1 MKESNSGERAPQAE
15 IFAVLERLLGA
26 EAVQVSEQVEKLV
39 ADGQNETAL
48 ARLKEYDATLGGI
61 GIYTITDKKPS
72 GIYRAFSYVENPLR
86 SPGVENQTRQ
96 MVHASCA
103 YLEELL
109 KKIVRTWPWEKAI
122 DGKLPLGTL
131 VRRIVK
137 RLPKT
142 LYEDLNWLSQKICNP
157 AKHHFNMEDD
167 QQEPEHFFTVGEAI
181 AVYLIVRKLGLEV
194 EKLSGKSIE
203 ELQKMYTY

>member
-1 MKESNSGERAPQAE
+1 MKDTGNISNQAD
-15 IFAVLERLLGA
+15 IFAVLGRLLGA

-39 ADGQNETAL
+39 ADDQNETAL

-72 GIYRAFSYVENPLR
+72 GIYRAFFYVEYPLR
-86 SPGVENQTRQ
+86 FPGTENFTRQ
-96 MVHASCA
+96 MVHASCG

-109 KKIVRTWPWEKAI
+109 KKMVRTWPWERVFP
-122 DGKLPLGTL
+122 DKLPLGTL

-142 LYEDLNWLSQKICNP
+142 LYEDLDWLSQKIYNQ
-157 AKHHFNMEDD
+157 AKHHFNMEED
-167 QQEPEHFFTVGEAI
+167 QQEPEFYFSVGEAVAI
-181 AVYLIVRKLGLEV
+181 YLIVRKLGMEI
-194 EKLSGKSIE
+194 EKLSGKSVE
-203 ELQKMYTY
+203 ELEQMYTY